1 MNPKCIECIPES
13 PADLKQRSDCA
24 NCSKPEIEAKEKK
37 DSRDLES
44 NATQIWEKKKVIDKD
59 FMHPLVMSTEQ
70 AEEWRR
76 KVLNTKL
83 P

>member
-13 PADLKQRSDCA
+13 PADLKKRSDCA
-24 NCSKPEIEAKEKK
+24 NCNKPEIEAKEKK

-44 NATQIWEKKKVIDKD
+44 NATQIWEKKKIIDKD
-59 FMHPLVMSTEQ
+59 FSYHDVMSTEQ
-70 AEEWRR
+70 AEAFRK